1 MRDRGCGAR
10 EAGRSRG
17 RLGVRWE
24 GSWRVDPRREITRI
38 AQFLDVNCE
47 VKLEE
52 GGYWI
57 GEAEGRGGG
66 PVDIRE

>member
-52 GGYWI
+52 GG
-57 GEAEGRGGG
+57 
-66 PVDIRE
+66 